1 MANSLLVTA
10 QAGGQK
16 LFNFLKRSLHAENN
30 EIYRWIRTGQVRIN
44 KKRAKAFDIV
54 HENDEIRI
62 PPFAPNRADTLPKKT
77 VKEFPFPVIY
87 ENEHVL
93 IIDKPQGIACQ
104 GGTGQKENIA
114 DILKEYYSAANF
126 VPAPAHRLDKET
138 QGILLIGKTYKNLS
152 I

>member
-30 EIYRWIRTGQVRIN
+30 EIHRWIRTGQVRIN

-62 PPFAPNRADTLPKKT
+62 PPFAPNRADTLPK
-77 VKEFPFPVIY
+77 
-87 ENEHVL
+87 
-93 IIDKPQGIACQ
+93 
-104 GGTGQKENIA
+104 
-114 DILKEYYSAANF
+114 
-126 VPAPAHRLDKET
+126 RR
-138 QGILLIGKTYKNLS
+138 
-152 I
+152 